1 MPQPP
6 QGSRRSSN
14 HSQMDRRTFLGA
26 TAAAATLAG
35 TWLPG
40 SLAAAEP
47 AKRGDRR
54 PKIAAVFTEFRFRSH
69 TYNILENFFQPYL
82 FRGKLVDPGCDVVA
96 FYADQFPDNDMA
108 REVAKRLQIPLYDTI
123 EGAVCRGGDTL
134 AVDGVLLI
142 GEHGD
147 YPNNEL
153 GQKMY
158 PRKEFFDQIVA
169 PMRRAGR
176 GVPIFNDKHL
186 SYRWDWAKQMY
197 DTAQELK
204 VPMLAGSSV
213 PLGERRPMIDVPPG
227 SKITEAVVVHGGGLE
242 SYDFH
247 GLEVLQS
254 LVEGRA
260 GGETG
265 ISQVQLLS
273 GEEYVKAY
281 RTGLFSRELLE
292 AALAAE
298 QSIGVQRQKRPRVGG
313 KPLPISDAA
322 NPGNHV
328 LLVTYR
334 DGLKAAVVKHGS
346 SSDRWDAALRIEGH
360 KGPLAT
366 AIYNGPWGN
375 RCLFKALS
383 HAIQHLFITGEPPY
397 PVERTLMVS
406 GALEAAIK
414 SHAAGGKAWRTP
426 YLEFAYKAKDFGPF
440 RENGASWK
448 LITADTP
455 QPTGFEPGDGRLFGT
470 FHPNMIGN

>member
-1 MPQPP
+1 MTNPAHGSPRPFDDAQI
-6 QGSRRSSN
+6 SRRAL
-14 HSQMDRRTFLGA
+14 LGA
-26 TAAAATLAG
+26 AAAAATASA
-35 TWLPG
+35 WLPAP
-40 SLAAAEP
+40 LWAAEV
-47 AKRGDRR
+47 KQRGERR
-54 PKIAAVFTEFRFRSH
+54 PKIAAVFTELRFRSH
-69 TYNILENFFQPYL
+69 AYNILENFFQPYL
-82 FRGKLVDPGCDVVA
+82 FRGELVDPGCDVVS
-96 FYADQFPDNDMA
+96 FYADQFPDNDMS
-108 REVAKRLQIPLYDTI
+108 RDVSRQLGIPLYDTI
-123 EGAVCRGGDTL
+123 EGAMCRGGERL

-158 PRKEFFDQIVA
+158 PRKEFFDQIIA

-176 GVPIFNDKHL
+176 GVPVFNDKHL

-213 PLGERRPMIDVPPG
+213 PLGERRPMIEVPPG

-273 GEEYVKAY
+273 GEAYVKAY
-281 RTGLFSRELLE
+281 HQGRFSRELLE

-298 QSIGVQRQKRPRVGG
+298 QNMGVGRQQRPRVGG

-346 SSDRWDAALRIEGH
+346 SSDRWDAALRIEGRQE
-360 KGPLAT
+360 PLAT

-383 HAIQHLFITGEPPY
+383 HSIQHLFITAQPPY

-406 GALEAAIK
+406 GALDAAIR
-414 SHAAGGKAWRTP
+414 SHVAGGKPWPTP
-426 YLEFAYKAKDFGPF
+426 FLEFGYKAKDFSAF

-448 LITADTP
+448 LITVDTP
-455 QPTGFEPGDGRLFGT
+455 QPTGFEPGDARLLPQQAKPG
-470 FHPNMIGN
+470 GA